1 MYLDE
6 RLEKNLLQEIIQ
18 KLGISPR
25 DLLRT
30 GESAYKENNL
40 KDSNISDEEII
51 NLMIEFPKLIERP
64 IYVKG
69 NKAIVGRPPEN
80 ILKII

>member
-6 RLEKNLLQEIIQ
+6 RLEKNFLQEIIQ

-25 DLLRT
+25 DLLRI

-51 NLMIEFPKLIERP
+51 NLMIEYPKLIERP

-69 NKAIVGRPPEN
+69 SKAIVGRPPEN
-80 ILKII
+80 VLKII

>member
-1 MYLDE
+1 MYVDE
-6 RLEKNLLQEIIQ
+6 RLEKNFLQEIIQ

-51 NLMIEFPKLIERP
+51 NLMIEYPKLIERP

>member
-6 RLEKNLLQEIIQ
+6 RLEKNFLQEIIQ

-25 DLLRT
+25 DLLRR

-51 NLMIEFPKLIERP
+51 NLMIEYPKLIERP

-69 NKAIVGRPPEN
+69 NKATVGRPPEN

>member
-51 NLMIEFPKLIERP
+51 NLMIEYPKLIERP

>member
-6 RLEKNLLQEIIQ
+6 RLEKNFLQEIIQ

-25 DLLRT
+25 DLLRI

-40 KDSNISDEEII
+40 KDSNISDKEII
-51 NLMIEFPKLIERP
+51 NLMIEYPKLIERP